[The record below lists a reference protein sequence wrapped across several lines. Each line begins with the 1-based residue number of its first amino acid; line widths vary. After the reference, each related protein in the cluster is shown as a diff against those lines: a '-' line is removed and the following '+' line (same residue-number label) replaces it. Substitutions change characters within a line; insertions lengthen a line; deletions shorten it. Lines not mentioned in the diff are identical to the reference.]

1 MTMKNKLMLAVLT
14 SIAFLGG
21 IWLGI
26 NVSRFLGN
34 WPAMEQAIIAG
45 IIILLGLGWGVLAFQ
60 LSFWSDNR
68 IYARA
73 TFITFLAGV
82 VKITSGVTM
91 LIRLY

>member
-1 MTMKNKLMLAVLT
+1 MTTKNKLMLAALT
-14 SIAFLGG
+14 TLAFLGG
-21 IWLGI
+21 LWIGI

-34 WPAMEQAIIAG
+34 WSVMEQSIIAV

-60 LSFWSDNR
+60 LSFWSYNR
-68 IYARA
+68 TYARA
-73 TFITFLAGV
+73 MFITFLAGV

>member
-1 MTMKNKLMLAVLT
+1 MTKKSKILLASSTLIV
-14 SIAFLGG
+14 FLSG

-26 NVSRFLGN
+26 GASRFLGN
-34 WPAMEQAIIAG
+34 WSTIEQAIIAS
-45 IIILLGLGWGVLAFQ
+45 IVILLGLGWGVLAFQ

-82 VKITSGVTM
+82 VKITTGVTM